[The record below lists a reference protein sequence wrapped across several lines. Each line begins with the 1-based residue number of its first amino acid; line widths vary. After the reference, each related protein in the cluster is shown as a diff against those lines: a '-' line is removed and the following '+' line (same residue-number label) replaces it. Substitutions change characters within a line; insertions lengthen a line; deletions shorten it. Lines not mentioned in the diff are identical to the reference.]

1 MWIRDPNRVRT
12 YASPTFELQLIGWS
26 LIQHNHTLLCWI
38 EQVRALI
45 DEFES
50 RVCWNDSNPKPNQ
63 ARVRSKGYNQN
74 FNDESE
80 LYLEFGRN
88 NDGDLNQRN
97 VIDELSRQV
106 AILIERYN
114 ICNLQ
119 LNVVMIP
126 KMLKFNLSILLIL

>member
-1 MWIRDPNRVRT
+1 MNPRPKSSSNLCESNIQ
-12 YASPTFELQLIGWS
+12 LQLIYWS

-50 RVCWNDSNPKPNQ
+50 RICWNDSNPKPNQ

-74 FNDESE
+74 FGDESK
-80 LYLEFGRN
+80 LYLQFGRN

-106 AILIERYN
+106 AILIERYK

-119 LNVVMIP
+119 FNVVMIQ